1 MTLTRLK
8 VCNINLLNLKGL
20 SNLSYTER
28 LAVLQLESLELWRLH
43 FDLILTHKILFDC
56 INTNK
61 SHFFALKTNN
71 ATRGHAYKIQP
82 SHGTVNAQ
90 QEAQLSPRDRAMR
103 CVN

>member
-43 FDLILTHKILFDC
+43 FDLILTHKILFDS

-61 SHFFALKTNN
+61 SQFFALKTNN

-90 QEAQLSPRDRAMR
+90 QEAQLSLRDRAMH